1 MLKHNDILRNATLGE
16 RFGRLIA
23 AFVFFLFLSLAPC
36 LAQNRDTIATAKIH
50 NAHFTTSRDIT
61 FDLLLRSNSTSWR
74 RFANATFEIEF
85 QDASQTIDA
94 NDYSISYVP
103 GSSNLR
109 TAPMAGNRPAQD
121 AYTLA
126 TNIRQGRISIV
137 AVGPDSI
144 ADCAVFPLDTDIR
157 IGTFILHASDG
168 AYLSNKFA
176 WRMPVFDF
184 QACAFKLEQD
194 SLLTDFIKYAS
205 AAENMEMDD
214 NSHTAVRYLVD
225 SGKDPIFEGVDF
237 RAIYANN
244 RKVQLVW
251 DVKSEAYCLGYIV
264 ARGIK
269 PYGGGMEEVVYSD
282 TIADYKD
289 LPPDSLRGKGT
300 AVGPF
305 HYEINYDYVQYRG
318 EEYCYKLFYQD
329 MRDSSIRF
337 LDSACVY
344 IPSSVITHAE
354 AKPNPFSVSTTI
366 EYLVDD
372 DVYMTAKVF
381 DITGEVVQVLIDNE
395 LKVRNADHK
404 NPYTVQFTVNEKA
417 SQGLYEVVFIAKPVD
432 DPAVESS
439 IAVVK
444 LQLVK

>member
-1 MLKHNDILRNATLGE
+1 MRNATLGE

-23 AFVFFLFLSLAPC
+23 AFVFFLILPLAPC
-36 LAQNRDTIATAKIH
+36 IAQNRDTIATAKIH

-61 FDLLLRSNSTSWR
+61 FDVLLRSNSTSWR

-85 QDASQTIDA
+85 LDTAQTIDA
-94 NDYSISYVP
+94 SDYSISYVP

-109 TAPMAGNRPAQD
+109 TAPMAGNRPASD

-126 TNIRQGRISIV
+126 TNIRQGRVSIV

-157 IGTFILHASDG
+157 IGTFVLHASDG

-176 WRMPVFDF
+176 WRMPAFDF

-225 SGKDPIFEGVDF
+225 SGKDPVFEGVDF
-237 RAIYANN
+237 QAKYASN
-244 RKVQLVW
+244 RKVQLLW
-251 DVKSEAYCLGYIV
+251 DVTSEAYNLGYIIS
-264 ARGIK
+264 RGLK
-269 PYGGGMEEVVYSD
+269 PYGGSMEEVVYSD
-282 TIADYKD
+282 TVVDYRKHEF
-289 LPPDSLRGKGT
+289 DSLKGKGT
-300 AVGPF
+300 AIGSF
-305 HYEINYDYVQYRG
+305 HYEYNYDTVQYRG
-318 EEYCYKLFYQD
+318 EEYCYRLHYQD

-354 AKPNPFSVSTTI
+354 AKPNPFSIRTTI

-381 DITGEVVQVLIDNE
+381 DITGELVQVLIDNE
-395 LKVRNADHK
+395 YRARTPDREH
-404 NPYTVQFTVNEKA
+404 PHTVDFTVNEKA
-417 SQGLYEVVFIAKPVD
+417 SQGLYEVVLFAKPVD